1 MQNDDFEYGF
11 GSAALASLE
20 PEPGKPDQLKR
31 KVPANRKQAKQQLS
45 GDENN
50 EAAKVRLKSNTW
62 PFVSVKLTNIFFT
75 NTSTKNYILAFILLI

>member
-11 GSAALASLE
+11 GSAALE

-50 EAAKVRLKSNTW
+50 EAAKVRLKSTDQTLS
-62 PFVSVKLTNIFFT
+62 PS
-75 NTSTKNYILAFILLI
+75 YQ

>member
-31 KVPANRKQAKQQLS
+31 KVPANRKPAKQQQP

-50 EAAKVRLKSNTW
+50 EAAKVRLESTDQTLG
-62 PFVSVKLTNIFFT
+62 PFPFNQ
-75 NTSTKNYILAFILLI
+75 

>member
-31 KVPANRKQAKQQLS
+31 KVPANRKPAKQQLS

-50 EAAKVRLKSNTW
+50 EAAKVRLESNRSNTR
-62 PFVSVKLTNIFFT
+62 PFLFQSVKISN
-75 NTSTKNYILAFILLI
+75 NSAKN